1 MKTTIHTHFN
11 KVLLLAVMM
20 MTNSLPANAYD
31 FMVDNLAY
39 NINSDD
45 STTVSVVQA
54 VNGNDVALP
63 DNYSY
68 LDTVKLI
75 EIPTVVSFDEKVY
88 TVTMIGE
95 SAFQMAYN
103 IEEVILPNTI
113 IEIGKYAFVG
123 CSNLRNINLPNS
135 LKTIKYTAFSGCSVL
150 ENIVIPESVVTI
162 EGYAFYRCHKLTS
175 ITIPSS
181 VKQLGPAI
189 FAFCANLTTAE
200 INNDFISSGQF
211 SSCPNL
217 KNVYLSNSVLN
228 IGKAAFS
235 VCNSLQSITIPE
247 SIISIG
253 EGSFDGCAQL
263 SDVVWNVPQYTSND
277 NFFTKNVKNITLGEN
292 VEILP
297 YNFLAGTEIDSLYI
311 PRTLKNLNYAFNSCQ
326 NLKRIVVDSNNPTF
340 DSRENCNAVIATA
353 NDSLALGCK
362 SSTILPSIKHIGNY
376 AFNDCVG
383 LENLDFPDGIETL
396 GEHSFANISVDTI
409 VLPSSVKSIGYA
421 AFSQCKN
428 LKYVIFPKNLKYIG
442 ENAFKGCRN
451 LIGIQL
457 PDSLISIFTG
467 AFRDC
472 SSLKKLYLPSSSFC
486 IGSYV
491 FYGCSGLTDIYS
503 LMKTPC
509 MLYSNS
515 FDSSG
520 YSATLHVPAGTADL
534 YQNIEDWLYEGWNY
548 FTNIVEMEN
557 EDVNMDG
564 AVNTADIT
572 FLYNYLLYSNS
583 KSPFYGD
590 VNEDGE
596 ITTADITAIY
606 NNILGNQ

>member
-1 MKTTIHTHFN
+1 MKIKLHTITQR
-11 KVLLLAVMM
+11 VLMLALLLAVA
-20 MTNSLPANAYD
+20 SSASAYD

-39 NINSDD
+39 NINTDD

-54 VNGNDVALP
+54 VNGNAVALP

-68 LDTVKLI
+68 LDTVRLI
-75 EIPTVVSFDEKVY
+75 EIPTVVSFGEKVY

-95 SAFQMAYN
+95 SAFQTANN

-123 CSNLRNINLPNS
+123 CSKLRNINLPNS

-217 KNVYLSNSVLN
+217 KNVYLSNSILN
-228 IGKAAFS
+228 IGKSAFS

-263 SDVVWNVPQYTSND
+263 SDVVWNVPQYTSYD
-277 NFFTKNVKNITLGEN
+277 NFFPKNVKNIILGEN

-311 PRTLKNLNYAFNSCQ
+311 PVNIKDLNYAFNSCQ
-326 NLKRIVVDSNNPTF
+326 NLRSIVVDSENATF
-340 DSRENCNAVIATA
+340 DSRENCNAIIATS

-362 SSTILPSIKHIGNY
+362 TSMIPSSIKHVGNY
-376 AFNDCVG
+376 AFNDCIG
-383 LENLDFPDGIETL
+383 LEHLCIPDGVETL
-396 GEHSFANISVDTI
+396 GEHSFANISADSI
-409 VLPSSVKSIGYA
+409 VLPPSIKSIGYS
-421 AFSQCKN
+421 AFSQCSN
-428 LKYVIFPKNLKYIG
+428 LKYVRFPKNLTIIG
-442 ENAFKGCRN
+442 EKAFKECRN
-451 LIGIQL
+451 LTSIHW
-457 PDSLISIFTG
+457 PDSLFSISTSAFHSCTSLEKLYFPSSLYAIGSG
-467 AFRDC
+467 AF
-472 SSLKKLYLPSSSFC
+472 YN
-486 IGSYV
+486 
-491 FYGCSGLTDIYS
+491 CSGLTDIYS
-503 LMKTPC
+503 QMKTPC
-509 MLYSNS
+509 ILFSNGFS
-515 FDSSG
+515 SSG
-520 YSATLHVPAGTADL
+520 YNATLHVPAGSTEL
-534 YQNIEDWLYEGWNY
+534 YQNAVDWMYEGWTY
-548 FTNIVEMEN
+548 FTTIVEFEN
-557 EDVNMDG
+557 EDANMDG
-564 AVNTADIT
+564 AINVGDVTS
-572 FLYNYLLYSNS
+572 LYSIILSNDNDVIWVCDVD
-583 KSPFYGD
+583 GD
-590 VNEDGE
+590 GSVTSADV
-596 ITTADITAIY
+596 TAVY
-606 NNILGNQ
+606 NIMLGNSD

>member
-20 MTNSLPANAYD
+20 MTASLPAIAYD

-95 SAFQMAYN
+95 SAFQMAHN
-103 IEEVILPNTI
+103 IEEVILPYTI

-123 CSNLRNINLPNS
+123 CSKLRNINLPNS

-263 SDVVWNVPQYTSND
+263 SDVVWNVPQYTSYD

-292 VEILP
+292 VEFLP

-383 LENLDFPDGIETL
+383 LEHLCIPDGVETL
-396 GEHSFANISVDTI
+396 GEHSFANISADSI
-409 VLPSSVKSIGYA
+409 VLPPSIKIIGYS
-421 AFSQCKN
+421 AFSQCSN
-428 LKYVIFPKNLKYIG
+428 LKYVRFPKNLTIIG
-442 ENAFKGCRN
+442 ENAFKECRN

-457 PDSLISIFTG
+457 PDSLITIFTG
-467 AFRDC
+467 AFRGC
-472 SSLKKLYLPSSSFC
+472 SSLKKLYLPSSLFC

-509 MLYSNS
+509 MLYSNG

-534 YQNIEDWLYEGWNY
+534 YQNIEDWLYDGWNY

-564 AVNTADIT
+564 AVNAADIT
-572 FLYNYLLYSNS
+572 FLYNHLLYGNS

-606 NNILGNQ
+606 NKILGIQ

>member
-1 MKTTIHTHFN
+1 
-11 KVLLLAVMM
+11 
-20 MTNSLPANAYD
+20 
-31 FMVDNLAY
+31 
-39 NINSDD
+39 
-45 STTVSVVQA
+45 
-54 VNGNDVALP
+54 
-63 DNYSY
+63 
-68 LDTVKLI
+68 
-75 EIPTVVSFDEKVY
+75 
-88 TVTMIGE
+88 
-95 SAFQMAYN
+95 MAHN
-103 IEEVILPNTI
+103 IEEVILPYTI

-123 CSNLRNINLPNS
+123 CSKLRNINLPNS

-263 SDVVWNVPQYTSND
+263 SDVVWNVPQYTSYD
-277 NFFTKNVKNITLGEN
+277 NFFPKNVKNIILGEN

-311 PRTLKNLNYAFNSCQ
+311 PRTLKNLNYAFKSCQ

-383 LENLDFPDGIETL
+383 LENLDLPDGIETL
-396 GEHSFANISVDTI
+396 GDYSFANISVDTI
-409 VLPSSVKSIGYA
+409 VLPSSVKSIGYE
-421 AFSQCKN
+421 AFSQCNN

-442 ENAFKGCRN
+442 DNAFKECRN

-457 PDSLISIFTG
+457 PDSLITIFTG
-467 AFRDC
+467 AFRGC
-472 SSLKKLYLPSSSFC
+472 SSIKKLYLPSSLFC

-572 FLYNYLLYSNS
+572 FLYNYLLYGNS